1 MPVLTLHDHR
11 NTVENPMNSAEVTHR
26 TARIDSYFSLP
37 TDLANEMREWSSYVS
52 GSGYDVLLRSEQ
64 ETVDIRFVPASS
76 EDAQHVVVSGN
87 GTGEL
92 FSQALGAAV
101 YALAAQSDNVN
112 VCQWRAEA

>member
-1 MPVLTLHDHR
+1 
-11 NTVENPMNSAEVTHR
+11 MNSAEVIHR

-37 TDLANEMREWSSYVS
+37 TDLANEMKEWSSFVS
-52 GSGYDVLLRSEQ
+52 GSGYDVLLRTEE

-76 EDAQHVVVSGN
+76 DDAQHVVVSGK

-92 FSQALGAAV
+92 FPQALGTAI
-101 YALAAQSDNVN
+101 YALAAHSDNVS